1 MNLRT
6 SFLLCFAV
14 ACLPA
19 VGWSGWIAFHAH
31 VQWVEARAAVRM
43 AQAMGDALQL
53 VEALSIERGS
63 LQERV
68 LSDAPGVEDLA
79 AVAARNDALL
89 DRTQHSLRTADL
101 PDEAV
106 TRARAVLVD
115 ARARVAEAIR
125 HPLEERDPRLV
136 PSMVAQFFERL
147 DAVERAVGDAEREAG
162 QANASVG
169 AVVAVGSLAVEMRS
183 AAGRRSTYLSG
194 WIGGQTLTPE
204 QLD

>member
-14 ACLPA
+14 ACLAA

-63 LQERV
+63 LQERA

-89 DRTQHSLRTADL
+89 DRTQRSLRAAGL

-106 TRARAVLVD
+106 IRARAVLVD
-115 ARARVAEAIR
+115 ARARVARAIR
-125 HPLEERDPRLV
+125 LPPAERDPHLV

-147 DAVERAVGDAEREAG
+147 DAVEHAV
-162 QANASVG
+162 
-169 AVVAVGSLAVEMRS
+169 
-183 AAGRRSTYLSG
+183 
-194 WIGGQTLTPE
+194 
-204 QLD
+204 